1 MTDTRLDHVG
11 IAVRD
16 LDAGAAAYERLGFT
30 LTPFGRHTGAL
41 APGGP
46 SVPLGTGNRCAMLAD
61 GYLEVIAVVDPA
73 LPARGIEAVVARR
86 EGAYIL
92 ALECDDARATSGRL
106 AAAGFGARGTQPLE
120 RPVETPDGAC
130 TARFERVPV
139 PDGEMPE
146 GRVFYIRH
154 LTREVIGQPR
164 HLGHANGAVAL
175 GEVILHVADRDE
187 AAARYARF
195 LGIEPQW
202 QAEAQVFTL
211 ARGRCV
217 LADEAALAQILPDMP
232 LPPAPAIAGF
242 TVAVADLDKARALL
256 AGNGITT
263 ANRDGRILVPPP
275 HRGRLLRFHGWRAL
289 NFGRFRDGRRRRGHE
304 ILPMDARGRGAPA
317 RRGLARAH
325 PRGRQGP

>member
-1 MTDTRLDHVG
+1 MTDARLDHVG

-16 LDAGAAAYERLGFT
+16 LDLGAAAYERLGFT

-41 APGGP
+41 HAGGP
-46 SVPLGTGNRCAMLAD
+46 SVPLGTGNRCAMLGA

-73 LPARGIEAVVARR
+73 LPARGIDGFVARR

-92 ALECDDARATSGRL
+92 ALECDDAPATSDRL

-120 RPVETPDGAC
+120 RPVEMPDGAC
-130 TARFERVPV
+130 VARFERVPV

-146 GRVFYIRH
+146 GRVFYIHH
-154 LTREVIGQPR
+154 LTRAAIWQPR
-164 HLGHANGAVAL
+164 HLGHPNGAL
-175 GEVILHVADRDE
+175 GLDEVIVHVADRDE

-195 LGIEPQW
+195 LGAEPQW
-202 QAEAQVFTL
+202 EAETPVFTL

-256 AGNGITT
+256 AENGITT
-263 ANRDGRILVPPP
+263 ADRDGRIFVPP
-275 HRGRLLRFHGWRAL
+275 RYAGGACCVFAAGA
-289 NFGRFRDGRRRRGHE
+289 
-304 ILPMDARGRGAPA
+304 ARN
-317 RRGLARAH
+317 
-325 PRGRQGP
+325 